1 MHFPTHPEPIYT
13 YYKLTSTSTG
23 ELNILFGYIGRIKLE
38 EQTHARLRTS
48 SFIVLYLL
56 STYNLP
62 FGAQL
67 LACIRLCYS
76 TIPRQVS
83 MAKSRSCVQVV
94 ATSNKREVDRERKN
108 MIIGFLEKA
117 QGMKA
122 RLGSKLSGKFN
133 A

>member
-1 MHFPTHPEPIYT
+1 
-13 YYKLTSTSTG
+13 
-23 ELNILFGYIGRIKLE
+23 
-38 EQTHARLRTS
+38 
-48 SFIVLYLL
+48 
-56 STYNLP
+56 
-62 FGAQL
+62 
-67 LACIRLCYS
+67 
-76 TIPRQVS
+76 

-94 ATSNKREVDRERKN
+94 ATSDKREVDRERKN